1 MSILIFWK
9 VIPLIVENTTVFILT
24 LTIAGKEENML
35 KKYAHHLFQQ
45 EIKLKETMSQFN
57 VKFNSWDGQKASQQL
72 ELYKKEYFS
81 QK

>member
-1 MSILIFWK
+1 VI
-9 VIPLIVENTTVFILT
+9 IPLIVENTTASILI

-35 KKYAHHLFQQ
+35 KKCAHYLFQQ
-45 EIKLKETMSQFN
+45 EIKLKETMSQLN
-57 VKFNSWDGQKASQQL
+57 VKLNSWDGQKMAQQL